1 MKNENIQKKEYCS
14 PEMSVIQLSN
24 RVDLLQD
31 SGYHKSL
38 GMIDE
43 TEYDR
48 A

>member
-1 MKNENIQKKEYCS
+1 MKNENIQKKEYRS
-14 PEMSVIQLSN
+14 PEMSVIPLN
-24 RVDLLQD
+24 HHVDLLQD